1 MSTTMTHET
10 IDRVRRGLGT
20 VLLWF
25 AGALLVL
32 MTLLVLYQVFTRYV
46 LNSPVAFTEELV
58 RYALIWTTFA
68 SASYAFLHRHHMAL
82 TVVRDK
88 LPPRAR
94 HGFLLGADALV
105 LLFALLVLGI
115 GGAMLAYTSR
125 NDVSALL
132 GISRGAVYLIAPL
145 TGLAITVAQVLNIW
159 EDLTGDPAA
168 DTEGTD

>member
-1 MSTTMTHET
+1 MSTTMTHVK
-10 IDRVRRGLGT
+10 IDRMRRGLGT

-25 AGALLVL
+25 AGTLLVI

-68 SASYAFLHRHHMAL
+68 SASYAFLHRNHMSL

-94 HGFLLGADALV
+94 KAFLLGADVLV
-105 LLFALLVLGI
+105 LLFAFVVLGI

-132 GISRGAVYLIAPL
+132 GISRGVVYLIAPI

-159 EDLTGDPAA
+159 EDVTGGPST